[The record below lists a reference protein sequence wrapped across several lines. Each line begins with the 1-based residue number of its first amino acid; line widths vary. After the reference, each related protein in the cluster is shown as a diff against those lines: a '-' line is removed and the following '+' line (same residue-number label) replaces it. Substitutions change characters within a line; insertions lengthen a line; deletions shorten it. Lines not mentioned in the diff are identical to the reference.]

1 MQIDPPFLADNVPER
16 PDSPCRANADSLG
29 SGSFA
34 QYSVDTSVASDRQS
48 PPPSY
53 ESLFPEC
60 VDPIDSR
67 STSASMSRSSS
78 IELPPNP
85 TPNSSSSDLEQE
97 DHLPSPRTLRERL
110 SSLDVQDQPP
120 SPGRVFRAGPSNR
133 SQDNLSLSS
142 TDGSRSPSPC
152 DDSPLS
158 STEFDRKMPSACLAD
173 NVQAIQKLL
182 HLRPGGIH
190 RFQENSA
197 TSAFLHPLHLA
208 AMHNRT
214 DTLDYLC
221 KQPGIDVN
229 IRDDAGQTP
238 LILAVKHNQVAAI
251 KLLCQQPGIDVNA
264 KNNLGQQ
271 PLQLAVKLNHKESV
285 QHLSQQPGIALNA
298 RDETGQTLLMLAV
311 RNSYTSAM
319 RSLCAQKKIDI
330 NATDKSG
337 NTAIL
342 LSIQRNNTAITRLL
356 LEKGARVS
364 GAGKNLY
371 NSPLYAAI
379 AGDGVIQGR
388 PSPYCRE
395 TLELLLCN
403 GADPNQIIDHQ
414 HSLRPLH
421 IAAHFGRSSAI
432 DVLVAHGANPR
443 CRNDCRATPM
453 HFAALAQN
461 EDVMKQLLAHGAT
474 LSEGRGVIDRR
485 FWYYTTDSS
494 APDPGAWWAS
504 PSVIRLC
511 GRFHNKGMEPFY
523 CYGGQPLD
531 LYLGSPVAMIAAER
545 ESLALRGGVVA
556 PPFPRWSCQLM

>member
-1 MQIDPPFLADNVPER
+1 MQIDSPLFADNVSGR
-16 PDSPCRANADSLG
+16 PDSPCRANEDSLG

-67 STSASMSRSSS
+67 STSASISRCSSL
-78 IELPPNP
+78 EL
-85 TPNSSSSDLEQE
+85 TPNSTPNNSSSDIEEE
-97 DHLPSPRTLRERL
+97 DRLPSPRTLRERL
-110 SSLDVQDQPP
+110 SSLDVP

-133 SQDNLSLSS
+133 SQDILPLSS
-142 TDGSRSPSPC
+142 TDDSRSPSPC
-152 DDSPLS
+152 DDLPLTT
-158 STEFDRKMPSACLAD
+158 TEFDRKMASACLAD
-173 NVQAIQKLL
+173 DVQVIKKLL
-182 HLRPGGIH
+182 HQCPAGIH

-197 TSAFLHPLHLA
+197 TPAFLHPLHLA

-221 KQPGIDVN
+221 QQPGIDVN

-238 LILAVKHNQVAAI
+238 LTLAVKHNKVAAI

-271 PLQLAVKLNHKESV
+271 PLQLAVKLNQKESV

-311 RNSYTSAM
+311 RNSYTAAV
-319 RSLCAQKKIDI
+319 RSLCAQKTIDI
-330 NATDKSG
+330 NATDQSG

-371 NSPLYAAI
+371 KSPLYAAI
-379 AGDGVIQGR
+379 AGDGVIEGR
-388 PSPYCRE
+388 PSPFSRAM
-395 TLELLLCN
+395 LELLLCN

-421 IAAHFGRSSAI
+421 IAAHFDRTSAI

-443 CRNDCRATPM
+443 CHNDRRATPM

-474 LSEGRGVIDRR
+474 LSEDRGVIDRR

-494 APDPGAWWAS
+494 APDPGTSWAS

-531 LYLGSPVAMIAAER
+531 LYLGSPAAMIAAER